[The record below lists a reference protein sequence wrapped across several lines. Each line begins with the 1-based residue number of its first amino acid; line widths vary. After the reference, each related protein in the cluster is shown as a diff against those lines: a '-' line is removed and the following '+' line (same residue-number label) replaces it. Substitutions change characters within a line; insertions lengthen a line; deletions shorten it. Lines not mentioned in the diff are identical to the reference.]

1 MAETEFKKTIGHD
14 KIKKLFLQG
23 AAEGRLKQ
31 SYALVGSAHV
41 GKTTF
46 ALELAE
52 ILGAHPVLDVILH
65 DENEREGELGI
76 EEARKLQAMLS
87 LSPVGRFKV
96 GIIGAA
102 EKMTRE
108 AGNSLLKFL
117 EEPAPRALIF
127 LITNNIGALL
137 PTIASRVQK
146 INFGKNTEQ
155 EIQTALRE
163 HEVTGRDITRLA
175 RGRIGLA
182 IRMAADETLLA
193 FQVRT
198 EELYGTFLRGSIA
211 DRLQSSATLAESRVR
226 LGEFLEYA
234 MERQVA
240 DGGSVASS
248 RKLLSAWRELPL
260 NLNLKLAADCLFLP
274 AK

>member
-155 EIQTALRE
+155 EIQTALWE
-163 HEVTGRDITRLA
+163 HGVTGKDKDIVRLA

-211 DRLQSSATLAESRVR
+211 DRLQSSA
-226 LGEFLEYA
+226 
-234 MERQVA
+234 
-240 DGGSVASS
+240 
-248 RKLLSAWRELPL
+248 
-260 NLNLKLAADCLFLP
+260 
-274 AK
+274 

>member
-31 SYALVGSAHV
+31 SYALVGPAHV

-76 EEARKLQAMLS
+76 
-87 LSPVGRFKV
+87 
-96 GIIGAA
+96 
-102 EKMTRE
+102 
-108 AGNSLLKFL
+108 

-163 HEVTGRDITRLA
+163 HEVTGKDIVRLA
-175 RGRIGLA
+175 RGRLGLA
-182 IRMAADETLLA
+182 VRTAAHETQLA

-198 EELYGTFLRGSIA
+198 EELYGTFL
-211 DRLQSSATLAESRVR
+211 DR
-226 LGEFLEYA
+226 
-234 MERQVA
+234 
-240 DGGSVASS
+240 
-248 RKLLSAWRELPL
+248 
-260 NLNLKLAADCLFLP
+260 
-274 AK
+274 